1 MDKRAI
7 GVFDS
12 GVGGLTVLREIIEQM
27 PFEDIIYFGDTARI
41 PYGTKS
47 PQTVV
52 KYSQQNVRFLSQYDI
67 KTIVVACNTAS
78 SIALKNLQ
86 DNFDIPILGVIDPG
100 AKGAV
105 EKTKNNKVGV
115 IGTTTTVRSSAYQ
128 DRIREVN
135 PEISVIGT
143 PCPLFVQ
150 IVEEGWEDSDVAEL
164 AAKKYLIEMM
174 DHDVDTL
181 VLGCTHYPLLRYT
194 LNKVLGDK
202 VTLIN
207 PAYETAKSLKEMLIE
222 KKMLRKSS
230 KSPMRKFFVSDAPE
244 KFRRIGGNILNM
256 EIEDVVEVEIE
267 KY

>member
-1 MDKRAI
+1 
-7 GVFDS
+7 
-12 GVGGLTVLREIIEQM
+12 
-27 PFEDIIYFGDTARI
+27 
-41 PYGTKS
+41 
-47 PQTVV
+47 
-52 KYSQQNVRFLSQYDI
+52 
-67 KTIVVACNTAS
+67 VACNTAS

-86 DNFDIPILGVIDPG
+86 DNFDIPILGVIEPG

-222 KKMLRKSS
+222 KKMLRKSA

-256 EIEDVVEVEIE
+256 EIEDVEEVEIE

>member
-1 MDKRAI
+1 
-7 GVFDS
+7 
-12 GVGGLTVLREIIEQM
+12 
-27 PFEDIIYFGDTARI
+27 
-41 PYGTKS
+41 
-47 PQTVV
+47 
-52 KYSQQNVRFLSQYDI
+52 
-67 KTIVVACNTAS
+67 VACNTAS

-86 DNFDIPILGVIDPG
+86 DNFDIPILGVIEPG

-256 EIEDVVEVEIE
+256 EIEDVEEVEIE